1 MQVLALKYRPKHF
14 SELVGQESV
23 AKTLSLALDNQRLAN
38 AYLFSGLRG
47 SGKTSSSR
55 IFARALMCETGPKA
69 VPCDTCIQ
77 CQSALNNHHID
88 IIEMDGASN
97 RGIDD
102 VRNLIEQTRYK
113 PSFGRYKIFI
123 IDEVHM
129 FTTEAFNAL
138 LKTLEEPPSHVKF
151 LLATTD
157 ALKLPATI
165 LSRTQHFRFKKI
177 PENSVISHLK
187 TILEKEQVS
196 YETSALEKLA
206 HSGQGSLRDTIT
218 LLEQAINYC
227 DNAITE
233 SKVAEMLGAIDR
245 SVLEDFFQSLI
256 NQDEARLQERY
267 AILENY
273 ETESVL
279 EEMMLFLKAKLL
291 SPDSYS
297 ILLIERFFKIIMS
310 SLSLLKEGANASF
323 VLLLL
328 KMKFKEALKLKAL
341 DDAILELE
349 QSKESVLK
357 PLNQNANASKQEPKS
372 TEKIEQ
378 AERIEGTEKK
388 EKLETRENTET
399 LQTLMLSAKDRIFH
413 NLFKQVQTLVY
424 ERNYELGE
432 VFEKNIRFIDFDS
445 QTKTLTWESL
455 ATDKDKELLRE
466 RFKIVKSIV
475 DGVFGKG
482 ENIKIALKHHLENKS
497 TLETQ
502 EIKDFKI
509 SSLREKILP
518 KPTIE
523 TTAETKEND
532 TKEAVGKALQ
542 TKENDTKEAVG
553 KALQTKENDTKE
565 AVGKALQTKENDT
578 KEAVGKA
585 LQTKENDTK
594 ETKETQPKQ
603 APTAL
608 QEFMANHSELIEEIK
623 SEFEIKSVEL
633 L

>member
-55 IFARALMCETGPKA
+55 IFARALMCEEGPKA
-69 VPCDTCIQ
+69 VPCDTCTQ

-310 SLSLLKEGANASF
+310 GLSLLKEGANASF

-349 QSKESVLK
+349 QSKESTLK
-357 PLNQNANASKQEPKS
+357 PLNQSANAFKQES
-372 TEKIEQ
+372 AEKIEKP
-378 AERIEGTEKK
+378 EK
-388 EKLETRENTET
+388 RESTET
-399 LQTLMLSAKDRIFH
+399 PQTPMLSAKDRIFH

-424 ERNYELGE
+424 ERNYELGA
-432 VFEKNIRFIDFDS
+432 VFEKNIRFVDFDS

-455 ATDKDKELLRE
+455 ATHKDKELLRE

-482 ENIKIALKHHLENKS
+482 ENIKIALKNHSENKS
-497 TLETQ
+497 ALEVVK
-502 EIKDFKI
+502 EFKFP
-509 SSLREKILP
+509 SSKP
-518 KPTIE
+518 KPTTE
-523 TTAETKEND
+523 TTAEMKEKETKEAIEKETKEND
-532 TKEAVGKALQ
+532 TKEIQ
-542 TKENDTKEAVG
+542 
-553 KALQTKENDTKE
+553 
-565 AVGKALQTKENDT
+565 
-578 KEAVGKA
+578 
-585 LQTKENDTK
+585 
-594 ETKETQPKQ
+594 ETQPKE

-608 QEFMANHSELIEEIK
+608 QEFMANYSDLIEEIK

>member
-55 IFARALMCETGPKA
+55 IFARALMCEEGPKA

-196 YETSALEKLA
+196 YESSALEKLA

-256 NQDEARLQERY
+256 NQDEARLKERY

-349 QSKESVLK
+349 QT
-357 PLNQNANASKQEPKS
+357 PFNQNPSISYNAPKQEPKS
-372 TEKIEQ
+372 AEKIEN
-378 AERIEGTEKK
+378 AETP
-388 EKLETRENTET
+388 
-399 LQTLMLSAKDRIFH
+399 QTPMLSAKDRIFH

-424 ERNYELGE
+424 ERNYELGA

-455 ATDKDKELLRE
+455 AADKDKELLRE
-466 RFKIVKSIV
+466 RFKIVKGIV

-482 ENIKIALKHHLENKS
+482 ENIKIALKNHLENKS
-497 TLETQ
+497 AREETK

-518 KPTIE
+518 KPTTE
-523 TTAETKEND
+523 TTAETKEKE
-532 TKEAVGKALQ
+532 TKEKE
-542 TKENDTKEAVG
+542 TKENEVQENDTKEV
-553 KALQTKENDTKE
+553 Q
-565 AVGKALQTKENDT
+565 
-578 KEAVGKA
+578 
-585 LQTKENDTK
+585 
-594 ETKETQPKQ
+594 ETQPKE

-608 QEFMANHSELIEEIK
+608 QEFMANHSNLIEEIK

>member
-55 IFARALMCETGPKA
+55 IFARALMCEKGPKA
-69 VPCDTCIQ
+69 VPCDTCTQ

-310 SLSLLKEGANASF
+310 GLSLLKEGANASF

-357 PLNQNANASKQEPKS
+357 PLNQNANAFKQESKS
-372 TEKIEQ
+372 ADKIEKP
-378 AERIEGTEKK
+378 EKK
-388 EKLETRENTET
+388 ENTET
-399 LQTLMLSAKDRIFH
+399 PQTPMLSAKDRIFH

-424 ERNYELGE
+424 ERNYELGA

-455 ATDKDKELLRE
+455 ATHKDKELLRE

-482 ENIKIALKHHLENKS
+482 ENIKIALKNHSENKS
-497 TLETQ
+497 ALE
-502 EIKDFKI
+502 EIKEFKFP
-509 SSLREKILP
+509 SLKP
-518 KPTIE
+518 KPTTE
-523 TTAETKEND
+523 TTAEMKEKEIKEKEVQKNETKEI
-532 TKEAVGKALQ
+532 Q
-542 TKENDTKEAVG
+542 
-553 KALQTKENDTKE
+553 
-565 AVGKALQTKENDT
+565 
-578 KEAVGKA
+578 
-585 LQTKENDTK
+585 
-594 ETKETQPKQ
+594 ETQPKET
-603 APTAL
+603 PTAL
-608 QEFMANHSELIEEIK
+608 QEFMANNSNLIEEIK

>member
-14 SELVGQESV
+14 SELIGQESV

-69 VPCDTCIQ
+69 VPCDTCTQ

-196 YETSALEKLA
+196 YESSALEKLA

-256 NQDEARLQERY
+256 NQDEVRLQERY

-349 QSKESVLK
+349 QTKESAFQ
-357 PLNQNANASKQEPKS
+357 PLNQNANAPKQEFKG

-378 AERIEGTEKK
+378 AERIEGTEKI
-388 EKLETRENTET
+388 EKLEKRENAET
-399 LQTLMLSAKDRIFH
+399 PQTPMLSAKDRIFH

-424 ERNYELGE
+424 ERNYELGA

-455 ATDKDKELLRE
+455 ATNKDKELLRE
-466 RFKIVKSIV
+466 RFKIVKGIV
-475 DGVFGKG
+475 DSVFGKG
-482 ENIKIALKHHLENKS
+482 ESIKIALKNQNKS
-497 TLETQ
+497 TLEVVK
-502 EIKDFKI
+502 ELKFPYSK
-509 SSLREKILP
+509 P
-518 KPTIE
+518 KPTTE
-523 TTAETKEND
+523 TTAEMKEKEVQKNEIKEKEIKEND
-532 TKEAVGKALQ
+532 TKEVQ
-542 TKENDTKEAVG
+542 EA
-553 KALQTKENDTKE
+553 
-565 AVGKALQTKENDT
+565 
-578 KEAVGKA
+578 
-585 LQTKENDTK
+585 
-594 ETKETQPKQ
+594 QPKE

-608 QEFMANHSELIEEIK
+608 QEFMVNHSELIEEIK

>member
-55 IFARALMCETGPKA
+55 IFARALMCEEGPKA

-196 YETSALEKLA
+196 YESSALEKLA

-233 SKVAEMLGAIDR
+233 SKVAAMLGAIDR

-291 SPDSYS
+291 SPDTYS

-349 QSKESVLK
+349 QT
-357 PLNQNANASKQEPKS
+357 PFNQNPSISYNDSKQEPKS

-378 AERIEGTEKK
+378 AERIESA
-388 EKLETRENTET
+388 ETP
-399 LQTLMLSAKDRIFH
+399 QTPMLSAKDRIFH

-424 ERNYELGE
+424 ERNYELGA

-497 TLETQ
+497 AREETK

-509 SSLREKILP
+509 SSLREKISP
-518 KPTIE
+518 KPTTE
-523 TTAETKEND
+523 TMAETKEKEVQKNEIKEKEIKEND
-532 TKEAVGKALQ
+532 TKEVQ
-542 TKENDTKEAVG
+542 
-553 KALQTKENDTKE
+553 
-565 AVGKALQTKENDT
+565 
-578 KEAVGKA
+578 
-585 LQTKENDTK
+585 
-594 ETKETQPKQ
+594 ETQPKET
-603 APTAL
+603 PTAL
-608 QEFMANHSELIEEIK
+608 QEFMANHSNLIEEIK

>member
-55 IFARALMCETGPKA
+55 IFARALMCEEGPKA

-196 YETSALEKLA
+196 YESSALEKLA

-273 ETESVL
+273 ETEGVL

-357 PLNQNANASKQEPKS
+357 PLNQNANAPKQEPKS
-372 TEKIEQ
+372 AEKIEKL
-378 AERIEGTEKK
+378 EKK
-388 EKLETRENTET
+388 ENAETP
-399 LQTLMLSAKDRIFH
+399 QTPMLSAKDRIFH

-424 ERNYELGE
+424 ERNYELGA

-455 ATDKDKELLRE
+455 AADKDKELLRE

-475 DGVFGKG
+475 DSVFGKG
-482 ENIKIALKHHLENKS
+482 ENIKIALKNHLENKS
-497 TLETQ
+497 ALEVVK
-502 EIKDFKI
+502 ELKFPY
-509 SSLREKILP
+509 S
-518 KPTIE
+518 KPQPTTE
-523 TTAETKEND
+523 TTAETKENG
-532 TKEAVGKALQ
+532 KEAVGKALQ
-542 TKENDTKEAVG
+542 TKENDTKEV
-553 KALQTKENDTKE
+553 QENE
-565 AVGKALQTKENDT
+565 
-578 KEAVGKA
+578 
-585 LQTKENDTK
+585 TK
-594 ETKETQPKQ
+594 ETKESQPKE

-608 QEFMANHSELIEEIK
+608 QEFMANHSNLIEEIK

>member
-55 IFARALMCETGPKA
+55 IFARALMCEEGPKA

-196 YETSALEKLA
+196 YESSALEKLA

-256 NQDEARLQERY
+256 NQDEARLQECY

-291 SPDSYS
+291 SPDTYS

-349 QSKESVLK
+349 QTKESAFQ
-357 PLNQNANASKQEPKS
+357 PLNQNANAPKQEPKS
-372 TEKIEQ
+372 AEKIEKP
-378 AERIEGTEKK
+378 EK
-388 EKLETRENTET
+388 RENAET
-399 LQTLMLSAKDRIFH
+399 PQTPMLSAKDRIFH

-424 ERNYELGE
+424 ERNYELGA

-455 ATDKDKELLRE
+455 ATNKDKELLRE
-466 RFKIVKSIV
+466 RFKIVKGIV

-497 TLETQ
+497 ALE
-502 EIKDFKI
+502 EVKEFKFPY
-509 SSLREKILP
+509 SKP
-518 KPTIE
+518 KPTTE
-523 TTAETKEND
+523 TTAETKEKE
-532 TKEAVGKALQ
+532 TKEAAEKE
-542 TKENDTKEAVG
+542 TKEKEIQKKEIQENDTKEV
-553 KALQTKENDTKE
+553 Q
-565 AVGKALQTKENDT
+565 
-578 KEAVGKA
+578 
-585 LQTKENDTK
+585 
-594 ETKETQPKQ
+594 ETRPKQ

-608 QEFMANHSELIEEIK
+608 QEFMANHSNLIEEIK

>member
-310 SLSLLKEGANASF
+310 GLSLLKEGANASF

-349 QSKESVLK
+349 QSKESTFQ
-357 PLNQNANASKQEPKS
+357 PLNQNANAPKQEPKIA
-372 TEKIEQ
+372 EKIEKP
-378 AERIEGTEKK
+378 EK
-388 EKLETRENTET
+388 RESVET
-399 LQTLMLSAKDRIFH
+399 LQTPMLSAKDRIFH

-424 ERNYELGE
+424 ERNYELGA

-455 ATDKDKELLRE
+455 ATHKDKELLRE

-482 ENIKIALKHHLENKS
+482 ENIKIALKNHSENKS
-497 TLETQ
+497 ALEVVK
-502 EIKDFKI
+502 EFKFP
-509 SSLREKILP
+509 SLKP

-532 TKEAVGKALQ
+532 TKEAVEKE
-542 TKENDTKEAVG
+542 TKEKEVQKNDTKEV
-553 KALQTKENDTKE
+553 KEI
-565 AVGKALQTKENDT
+565 QP
-578 KEAVGKA
+578 
-585 LQTKENDTK
+585 K
-594 ETKETQPKQ
+594 ET
-603 APTAL
+603 PTAL
-608 QEFMANHSELIEEIK
+608 QEFMANYSDLIEEIK

>member
-55 IFARALMCETGPKA
+55 IFARALMCEEGPKS
-69 VPCDTCIQ
+69 VPCDTCTQ

-102 VRNLIEQTRYK
+102 VRDLIEQTRYK

-310 SLSLLKEGANASF
+310 GLSLLKEGANASF

-349 QSKESVLK
+349 QSKESALK
-357 PLNQNANASKQEPKS
+357 PLNQNANASKQESKS
-372 TEKIEQ
+372 AEKIEKP
-378 AERIEGTEKK
+378 EK
-388 EKLETRENTET
+388 RENAET
-399 LQTLMLSAKDRIFH
+399 PQTPMLSAKDRIFY

-424 ERNYELGE
+424 ERNYELGA

-455 ATDKDKELLRE
+455 ATHKDKELLRE

-482 ENIKIALKHHLENKS
+482 ENIKIALKNHSENKS
-497 TLETQ
+497 ALE
-502 EIKDFKI
+502 EIKEFKFP
-509 SSLREKILP
+509 SLKP
-518 KPTIE
+518 KPATE
-523 TTAETKEND
+523 TTAEMKEKEIKEKEVQKNETKEI
-532 TKEAVGKALQ
+532 Q
-542 TKENDTKEAVG
+542 
-553 KALQTKENDTKE
+553 
-565 AVGKALQTKENDT
+565 
-578 KEAVGKA
+578 
-585 LQTKENDTK
+585 
-594 ETKETQPKQ
+594 ETQPKET
-603 APTAL
+603 PTAL
-608 QEFMANHSELIEEIK
+608 QEFMANNSNLIEEIK

>member
-55 IFARALMCETGPKA
+55 IFARALMCEEGPKA

-196 YETSALEKLA
+196 YESSALEKLA

-256 NQDEARLQERY
+256 NQDEARLKERY

-357 PLNQNANASKQEPKS
+357 PINQNANAPKQEFKG

-378 AERIEGTEKK
+378 AERIERTEKR

-399 LQTLMLSAKDRIFH
+399 PQTPMLSAKDRIFH

-424 ERNYELGE
+424 ERNYELGA

-466 RFKIVKSIV
+466 RFKIVKGIV

-482 ENIKIALKHHLENKS
+482 ENIKIALKNHSENKS
-497 TLETQ
+497 APEETK
-502 EIKDFKI
+502 EVKI
-509 SSLREKILP
+509 SSLREKISP
-518 KPTIE
+518 KPTTE
-523 TTAETKEND
+523 TTAEMQEKETKEKETKEKETKEKETKEKETKEKEIKEND
-532 TKEAVGKALQ
+532 TKEIQ
-542 TKENDTKEAVG
+542 EA
-553 KALQTKENDTKE
+553 QP
-565 AVGKALQTKENDT
+565 
-578 KEAVGKA
+578 
-585 LQTKENDTK
+585 K
-594 ETKETQPKQ
+594 ET
-603 APTAL
+603 PTAL
-608 QEFMANHSELIEEIK
+608 QEFMANHSNLIEEIK

>member
-55 IFARALMCETGPKA
+55 IFARALMCEEGPKA
-69 VPCDTCIQ
+69 VPCDTCAQ

-256 NQDEARLQERY
+256 NQDEARLKERY
-267 AILENY
+267 TILENY

-291 SPDSYS
+291 SPDTYS

-310 SLSLLKEGANASF
+310 GLSLLKEGANASF

-349 QSKESVLK
+349 QSKESALK
-357 PLNQNANASKQEPKS
+357 PLSQNANAFKQESKS
-372 TEKIEQ
+372 ADKIEKP
-378 AERIEGTEKK
+378 EKK
-388 EKLETRENTET
+388 ENTET
-399 LQTLMLSAKDRIFH
+399 PQTPMLSAKDRIFH

-424 ERNYELGE
+424 ERNYELGA

-445 QTKTLTWESL
+445 QTRTLTWESL
-455 ATDKDKELLRE
+455 ATHKDKELLRE

-482 ENIKIALKHHLENKS
+482 ENIKIALKNHSENKS
-497 TLETQ
+497 ALEVVK
-502 EIKDFKI
+502 EFKFPP
-509 SSLREKILP
+509 L
-518 KPTIE
+518 KPQPTTE
-523 TTAETKEND
+523 TTAEIKEKEIKEAVEKEIKEKDTKEND
-532 TKEAVGKALQ
+532 TKEVQ
-542 TKENDTKEAVG
+542 
-553 KALQTKENDTKE
+553 
-565 AVGKALQTKENDT
+565 
-578 KEAVGKA
+578 
-585 LQTKENDTK
+585 
-594 ETKETQPKQ
+594 ETQPKE

-608 QEFMANHSELIEEIK
+608 QEFMANHSNLIEEIK

>member
-55 IFARALMCETGPKA
+55 IFARALMCEEGPKA
-69 VPCDTCIQ
+69 VPCDTCPQ

-256 NQDEARLQERY
+256 NQDEVRLQERY

-291 SPDSYS
+291 SPDAYS

-310 SLSLLKEGANASF
+310 GLSLLKEGANASF

-349 QSKESVLK
+349 QSKESTLK
-357 PLNQNANASKQEPKS
+357 PLNQNANAFKQES
-372 TEKIEQ
+372 AEKIEKPEKRES
-378 AERIEGTEKK
+378 AETP
-388 EKLETRENTET
+388 
-399 LQTLMLSAKDRIFH
+399 QTPMLSAKDRIFH

-424 ERNYELGE
+424 ERNYELGA

-455 ATDKDKELLRE
+455 ATHKDKELLRE

-482 ENIKIALKHHLENKS
+482 ENIKIALKNHSENKS
-497 TLETQ
+497 ALEVVK
-502 EIKDFKI
+502 EFKFP
-509 SSLREKILP
+509 SLKP
-518 KPTIE
+518 KPTTE
-523 TTAETKEND
+523 TTAETKEKE
-532 TKEAVGKALQ
+532 TKEAV
-542 TKENDTKEAVG
+542 ENDTKE
-553 KALQTKENDTKE
+553 KEVQKNDAKE
-565 AVGKALQTKENDT
+565 VQ
-578 KEAVGKA
+578 
-585 LQTKENDTK
+585 
-594 ETKETQPKQ
+594 ETQSKE

-608 QEFMANHSELIEEIK
+608 QEFIANYSDLIEEIK

>member
-55 IFARALMCETGPKA
+55 IFARALMCEEGPKA

-196 YETSALEKLA
+196 YESSALEKLA

-273 ETESVL
+273 ETEGVL

-341 DDAILELE
+341 DDAIVELE
-349 QSKESVLK
+349 QT
-357 PLNQNANASKQEPKS
+357 PFNQSPSISYNAPKQESKN
-372 TEKIEQ
+372 IEQ
-378 AERIEGTEKK
+378 REQREQIESIEK
-388 EKLETRENTET
+388 RENAET
-399 LQTLMLSAKDRIFH
+399 PQTPMLSAKDRIFH

-424 ERNYELGE
+424 ERNYELGA

-455 ATDKDKELLRE
+455 AADKDKELLRE

-482 ENIKIALKHHLENKS
+482 ENIKIALKNHLENKS
-497 TLETQ
+497 APEETK
-502 EIKDFKI
+502 EVKDFKFPF
-509 SSLREKILP
+509 L
-518 KPTIE
+518 KPQPTTE
-523 TTAETKEND
+523 TTAEMQEKE

-542 TKENDTKEAVG
+542 TKENDTKEIQ
-553 KALQTKENDTKE
+553 KKEVQKKE
-565 AVGKALQTKENDT
+565 VQ
-578 KEAVGKA
+578 
-585 LQTKENDTK
+585 
-594 ETKETQPKQ
+594 ETQPKE

>member
-55 IFARALMCETGPKA
+55 IFARALMCEEGPKA
-69 VPCDTCIQ
+69 VPCDTCTQ

-310 SLSLLKEGANASF
+310 GLSLLKEGANASF

-349 QSKESVLK
+349 QSKESALK
-357 PLNQNANASKQEPKS
+357 PLNQNANAFKQEPKIA
-372 TEKIEQ
+372 EKIEKP
-378 AERIEGTEKK
+378 EK
-388 EKLETRENTET
+388 RESTET
-399 LQTLMLSAKDRIFH
+399 PQTPMLSAKDRIFH

-424 ERNYELGE
+424 ERNYELGA
-432 VFEKNIRFIDFDS
+432 VFEKNIRFVDFDS

-455 ATDKDKELLRE
+455 ATHKDKELLRE

-482 ENIKIALKHHLENKS
+482 ENIKIALKNHSENKS
-497 TLETQ
+497 AKEVVK
-502 EIKDFKI
+502 EFKFPF
-509 SSLREKILP
+509 SKP
-518 KPTIE
+518 KPTTE
-523 TTAETKEND
+523 TTAETKEEETKEAVENETKEND
-532 TKEAVGKALQ
+532 TKEIQETQL
-542 TKENDTKEAVG
+542 
-553 KALQTKENDTKE
+553 
-565 AVGKALQTKENDT
+565 
-578 KEAVGKA
+578 
-585 LQTKENDTK
+585 K
-594 ETKETQPKQ
+594 ET
-603 APTAL
+603 PTAL
-608 QEFMANHSELIEEIK
+608 QEFMTNHSDLIEEIK

>member
-55 IFARALMCETGPKA
+55 IFARALMCEEGPKA

-196 YETSALEKLA
+196 YESSALEKLA

-256 NQDEARLQERY
+256 NQDEAQLQERY

-273 ETESVL
+273 ETEGVL

-349 QSKESVLK
+349 QA
-357 PLNQNANASKQEPKS
+357 PFNQNPSISYNAPKQEPKS
-372 TEKIEQ
+372 AEKIER
-378 AERIEGTEKK
+378 AERIEGTEK
-388 EKLETRENTET
+388 RESAEAP
-399 LQTLMLSAKDRIFH
+399 QTPMLSAKDRIFH

-424 ERNYELGE
+424 ERNYELGA

-455 ATDKDKELLRE
+455 AADKDKELLRE
-466 RFKIVKSIV
+466 RFKIVKGIV

-497 TLETQ
+497 AREETK
-502 EIKDFKI
+502 EVKDFKI

-518 KPTIE
+518 KPTTE
-523 TTAETKEND
+523 TTAEMKEKEVQKNEIKEKEIKEND
-532 TKEAVGKALQ
+532 TKEVQ
-542 TKENDTKEAVG
+542 EKEV
-553 KALQTKENDTKE
+553 Q
-565 AVGKALQTKENDT
+565 
-578 KEAVGKA
+578 
-585 LQTKENDTK
+585 
-594 ETKETQPKQ
+594 ETQPKE

-608 QEFMANHSELIEEIK
+608 QEFMTNHSELIEEIK
-623 SEFEIKSVEL
+623 SEFKIKSVEL

>member
-77 CQSALNNHHID
+77 CHSALNNHHID

-196 YETSALEKLA
+196 YESSALEKLA

-233 SKVAEMLGAIDR
+233 SKVAAMLGAIDR

-349 QSKESVLK
+349 QT
-357 PLNQNANASKQEPKS
+357 PFNQSPSISYNAPKQEPKS
-372 TEKIEQ
+372 
-378 AERIEGTEKK
+378 AERIEGTEKR
-388 EKLETRENTET
+388 EKLEKRENAEAP
-399 LQTLMLSAKDRIFH
+399 QTPMLSAKDRIFH

-424 ERNYELGE
+424 ERNYELGA

-475 DGVFGKG
+475 DSVFGKG
-482 ENIKIALKHHLENKS
+482 ENTKIALKNHLENKGAPE
-497 TLETQ
+497 ETK
-502 EIKDFKI
+502 EVKDFKI

-518 KPTIE
+518 QPTTE
-523 TTAETKEND
+523 TTAETKETKEAVKKEIKEKEIQKNEIKEKETKEND
-532 TKEAVGKALQ
+532 TKEV
-542 TKENDTKEAVG
+542 KEKEV
-553 KALQTKENDTKE
+553 KEI
-565 AVGKALQTKENDT
+565 
-578 KEAVGKA
+578 
-585 LQTKENDTK
+585 
-594 ETKETQPKQ
+594 QPKE

-608 QEFMANHSELIEEIK
+608 QEFMANHSNLIEEIK

>member
-23 AKTLSLALDNQRLAN
+23 AKTLSLALNNQRLAN

-55 IFARALMCETGPKA
+55 IFARALMCEEGPKA

-267 AILENY
+267 AVLENY

-291 SPDSYS
+291 SPDFYS

-310 SLSLLKEGANASF
+310 GLSLLKEGANASF

-328 KMKFKEALKLKAL
+328 KMKFKEALKLKVL

-349 QSKESVLK
+349 QSKESALK
-357 PLNQNANASKQEPKS
+357 PLNQNANAPKQEFKS
-372 TEKIEQ
+372 AEK
-378 AERIEGTEKK
+378 REKP
-388 EKLETRENTET
+388 EKRENAET
-399 LQTLMLSAKDRIFH
+399 SQTPMLSAKDRIFH

-424 ERNYELGE
+424 ERNYELGA
-432 VFEKNIRFIDFDS
+432 VFEKNIRFVDFDS

-482 ENIKIALKHHLENKS
+482 ENIKIALKNHSENKS
-497 TLETQ
+497 ALEVVK
-502 EIKDFKI
+502 EFKFP
-509 SSLREKILP
+509 SSKP
-518 KPTIE
+518 KPTTE
-523 TTAETKEND
+523 TTAEMKEKE
-532 TKEAVGKALQ
+532 TKEAA
-542 TKENDTKEAVG
+542 E
-553 KALQTKENDTKE
+553 
-565 AVGKALQTKENDT
+565 
-578 KEAVGKA
+578 
-585 LQTKENDTK
+585 K
-594 ETKETQPKQ
+594 ETKEKEIQKNEIKEKEVQETQPKQ

-608 QEFMANHSELIEEIK
+608 QEFMANHSNLIEEIK

>member
-55 IFARALMCETGPKA
+55 IFARALMCEEGPKA

-256 NQDEARLQERY
+256 NQDEAQLQERY

-349 QSKESVLK
+349 QA
-357 PLNQNANASKQEPKS
+357 PFNQSPSISYNAPKQEPKS
-372 TEKIEQ
+372 IEKIENP
-378 AERIEGTEKK
+378 EKK
-388 EKLETRENTET
+388 ENTEAP
-399 LQTLMLSAKDRIFH
+399 QTPMLSAKDRIFH

-424 ERNYELGE
+424 ERNYELGA

-455 ATDKDKELLRE
+455 ATNKDKELLRE

-482 ENIKIALKHHLENKS
+482 ESIKIALNNHLENKS
-497 TLETQ
+497 ALEVVK
-502 EIKDFKI
+502 ELKFPYSK
-509 SSLREKILP
+509 P
-518 KPTIE
+518 KPPTE
-523 TTAETKEND
+523 TTAETKEKE
-532 TKEAVGKALQ
+532 TKEKETKEKEVQKKEI
-542 TKENDTKEAVG
+542 KENDTKEI
-553 KALQTKENDTKE
+553 QEI
-565 AVGKALQTKENDT
+565 
-578 KEAVGKA
+578 
-585 LQTKENDTK
+585 
-594 ETKETQPKQ
+594 QPKQ

-608 QEFMANHSELIEEIK
+608 QEFMANHSNLIEEIK

>member
-55 IFARALMCETGPKA
+55 IFARALMCEEGPKA

-196 YETSALEKLA
+196 YESSALEKLA

-256 NQDEARLQERY
+256 NQDEAQLQERY

-297 ILLIERFFKIIMS
+297 ILLIERFFKIIMI

-349 QSKESVLK
+349 QT
-357 PLNQNANASKQEPKS
+357 PFNQNPSISYNAPKQEPKS
-372 TEKIEQ
+372 TEKIEKP
-378 AERIEGTEKK
+378 EK
-388 EKLETRENTET
+388 RENTEKIASAET
-399 LQTLMLSAKDRIFH
+399 PQTPMLSAKDRIFH

-424 ERNYELGE
+424 ERNYELGA

-455 ATDKDKELLRE
+455 ATNKDKELLRE
-466 RFKIVKSIV
+466 RFKIVKGIV
-475 DGVFGKG
+475 DGIFGKG
-482 ENIKIALKHHLENKS
+482 ENIKIALKNHLENKS
-497 TLETQ
+497 AREETK

-518 KPTIE
+518 KPTTE
-523 TTAETKEND
+523 TTAEMQEKETKEAVKKEIKEKEIKEKEIKEKEIKEKETKEND
-532 TKEAVGKALQ
+532 TKEVQ
-542 TKENDTKEAVG
+542 EI
-553 KALQTKENDTKE
+553 
-565 AVGKALQTKENDT
+565 
-578 KEAVGKA
+578 
-585 LQTKENDTK
+585 
-594 ETKETQPKQ
+594 QPKE

-608 QEFMANHSELIEEIK
+608 QEFMANHSNLIEEIK

>member
-55 IFARALMCETGPKA
+55 IFARALMCEEGPKA
-69 VPCDTCIQ
+69 VPCDTCTQ

-138 LKTLEEPPSHVKF
+138 LKTLEEPPSYVKF

-187 TILEKEQVS
+187 TILEKERVS

-310 SLSLLKEGANASF
+310 GLSLLKEGANASF

-349 QSKESVLK
+349 QSKESTFQ
-357 PLNQNANASKQEPKS
+357 PLNQNANAPKQEPKIA
-372 TEKIEQ
+372 EKIEKP
-378 AERIEGTEKK
+378 EK
-388 EKLETRENTET
+388 RESVET
-399 LQTLMLSAKDRIFH
+399 LQTPMLSAKDRIFH

-424 ERNYELGE
+424 ERNYELGA

-466 RFKIVKSIV
+466 CFKIVKSIV

-482 ENIKIALKHHLENKS
+482 ENIKIALKNHSENKS
-497 TLETQ
+497 TLEVVK
-502 EIKDFKI
+502 EFKFP
-509 SSLREKILP
+509 SSKP
-518 KPTIE
+518 KPTTE
-523 TTAETKEND
+523 TTAEMKEGE
-532 TKEAVGKALQ
+532 TKEAV
-542 TKENDTKEAVG
+542 E
-553 KALQTKENDTKE
+553 
-565 AVGKALQTKENDT
+565 
-578 KEAVGKA
+578 
-585 LQTKENDTK
+585 K
-594 ETKETQPKQ
+594 ETKEKEVQETQPKE

-608 QEFMANHSELIEEIK
+608 QEFMANYSDLIEEIK

>member
-55 IFARALMCETGPKA
+55 IFARALMCEEGPKA
-69 VPCDTCIQ
+69 VPCDTCTQ
-77 CQSALNNHHID
+77 CKSALNNHHID

-102 VRNLIEQTRYK
+102 VRNLIEQTHYK

-196 YETSALEKLA
+196 YENSALEKLA

-349 QSKESVLK
+349 QTKESVLK
-357 PLNQNANASKQEPKS
+357 PLNQNANAPKQEPKN
-372 TEKIEQ
+372 
-378 AERIEGTEKK
+378 AEKK
-388 EKLETRENTET
+388 ENTET
-399 LQTLMLSAKDRIFH
+399 LQTPMLSAKDRIFH
-413 NLFKQVQTLVY
+413 NLFKQVQTQVSD
-424 ERNYELGE
+424 RNYELGA

-455 ATDKDKELLRE
+455 ATNKDKELLRE

-475 DGVFGKG
+475 DEVFGKG
-482 ENIKIALKHHLENKS
+482 ENIKIALKNHSENNS
-497 TLETQ
+497 APEET
-502 EIKDFKI
+502 KDKFL
-509 SSLREKILP
+509 SLKP

-523 TTAETKEND
+523 TTAEMKESETKEKEVQEKE
-532 TKEAVGKALQ
+532 TKEV
-542 TKENDTKEAVG
+542 
-553 KALQTKENDTKE
+553 
-565 AVGKALQTKENDT
+565 
-578 KEAVGKA
+578 
-585 LQTKENDTK
+585 
-594 ETKETQPKQ
+594 KETQPKET
-603 APTAL
+603 PTAL
-608 QEFMANHSELIEEIK
+608 QEFMANNSNLIEEIK

>member
-55 IFARALMCETGPKA
+55 IFARALMCEEGPKA
-69 VPCDTCIQ
+69 VPCDTCTQ

-267 AILENY
+267 TILENY

-291 SPDSYS
+291 SPDTYS

-310 SLSLLKEGANASF
+310 GLSLLKEGANASF

-357 PLNQNANASKQEPKS
+357 PLNQNANAPKQEPKS
-372 TEKIEQ
+372 TEKIEKP
-378 AERIEGTEKK
+378 EKK
-388 EKLETRENTET
+388 ENTET
-399 LQTLMLSAKDRIFH
+399 PQTPMLSAKDRIFH

-424 ERNYELGE
+424 ERNYELGA

-445 QTKTLTWESL
+445 QTKILTWESL
-455 ATDKDKELLRE
+455 ATHKDKELLRE

-482 ENIKIALKHHLENKS
+482 ENIKIALKNHSENKS
-497 TLETQ
+497 ALEVVK
-502 EIKDFKI
+502 EFKFP
-509 SSLREKILP
+509 SLKP
-518 KPTIE
+518 KPTTE
-523 TTAETKEND
+523 TTAEMKE
-532 TKEAVGKALQ
+532 
-542 TKENDTKEAVG
+542 
-553 KALQTKENDTKE
+553 
-565 AVGKALQTKENDT
+565 
-578 KEAVGKA
+578 
-585 LQTKENDTK
+585 K
-594 ETKETQPKQ
+594 ETKEIQEIQPKE

-608 QEFMANHSELIEEIK
+608 QEFMANNSNLIEEIK

>member
-55 IFARALMCETGPKA
+55 IFARALMCEEGPKA
-69 VPCDTCIQ
+69 VPCDTCTQ

-187 TILEKEQVS
+187 TILEKERVS

-291 SPDSYS
+291 SPDAYS

-310 SLSLLKEGANASF
+310 GLSLLKEGANASF

-349 QSKESVLK
+349 QSKESTLK
-357 PLNQNANASKQEPKS
+357 PLNQNANAFKQESKS
-372 TEKIEQ
+372 ADKIEKPEKRES
-378 AERIEGTEKK
+378 AETP
-388 EKLETRENTET
+388 
-399 LQTLMLSAKDRIFH
+399 QTPMLSAKDRIFH

-424 ERNYELGE
+424 ERNYELGA

-455 ATDKDKELLRE
+455 ATHKDKELLRE

-482 ENIKIALKHHLENKS
+482 ENIKIALKNHSENKS
-497 TLETQ
+497 ALE
-502 EIKDFKI
+502 EIKEFKFPF
-509 SSLREKILP
+509 SKP
-518 KPTIE
+518 KPTTE

-532 TKEAVGKALQ
+532 TKEVV
-542 TKENDTKEAVG
+542 ENDTKEI
-553 KALQTKENDTKE
+553 Q
-565 AVGKALQTKENDT
+565 
-578 KEAVGKA
+578 
-585 LQTKENDTK
+585 
-594 ETKETQPKQ
+594 ETQPKET
-603 APTAL
+603 PTAL
-608 QEFMANHSELIEEIK
+608 QEFMANYSDLIEEIK

>member
-196 YETSALEKLA
+196 YESSALEKLA

-233 SKVAEMLGAIDR
+233 SKVAAMLGAIDR

-273 ETESVL
+273 ETEGVL

-291 SPDSYS
+291 SPDTYS

-349 QSKESVLK
+349 QSKENAFQ
-357 PLNQNANASKQEPKS
+357 PLNQNANAPKQEFKS

-378 AERIEGTEKK
+378 AERIEGTEKR
-388 EKLETRENTET
+388 EKLEKRENAET
-399 LQTLMLSAKDRIFH
+399 PQIPMLSAKDRIFH

-424 ERNYELGE
+424 ERNYELGA

-466 RFKIVKSIV
+466 RVKIVKSIV

-482 ENIKIALKHHLENKS
+482 ENIKIALKNHLENKS
-497 TLETQ
+497 AREETK
-502 EIKDFKI
+502 EVKDFKI

-518 KPTIE
+518 KPTTE
-523 TTAETKEND
+523 TTAEMKEKEVQKNEIKEKEIKEKEIKEND
-532 TKEAVGKALQ
+532 TKEVQ
-542 TKENDTKEAVG
+542 EI
-553 KALQTKENDTKE
+553 
-565 AVGKALQTKENDT
+565 
-578 KEAVGKA
+578 
-585 LQTKENDTK
+585 
-594 ETKETQPKQ
+594 QPKE

-608 QEFMANHSELIEEIK
+608 QEFMANHSNLIEEIK

>member
-23 AKTLSLALDNQRLAN
+23 AKTLSLALNNRRLAN

-55 IFARALMCETGPKA
+55 IFARALMCEEGPKA
-69 VPCDTCIQ
+69 VPCDTCTQ

-196 YETSALEKLA
+196 YESSALEKLA

-349 QSKESVLK
+349 QT
-357 PLNQNANASKQEPKS
+357 PFNQSPSISYNAPKQEPKS
-372 TEKIEQ
+372 AEKIEKP
-378 AERIEGTEKK
+378 EKRENTEKK
-388 EKLETRENTET
+388 ENAETQ
-399 LQTLMLSAKDRIFH
+399 QTPMLSVKDRIFH

-424 ERNYELGE
+424 ERNYELGA

-455 ATDKDKELLRE
+455 ATNKDKELLRE

-482 ENIKIALKHHLENKS
+482 ENIKIALKNHLENKS
-497 TLETQ
+497 AREETK
-502 EIKDFKI
+502 EVKDFKI

-518 KPTIE
+518 KPTTE
-523 TTAETKEND
+523 TTAEMKEKEVQKNEIKEKEVQEND
-532 TKEAVGKALQ
+532 TKEIQ
-542 TKENDTKEAVG
+542 
-553 KALQTKENDTKE
+553 
-565 AVGKALQTKENDT
+565 
-578 KEAVGKA
+578 
-585 LQTKENDTK
+585 
-594 ETKETQPKQ
+594 ETQPKE

-608 QEFMANHSELIEEIK
+608 QEFMANHSDLIEEIK

>member
-196 YETSALEKLA
+196 YESSALEKLA

-233 SKVAEMLGAIDR
+233 SKVATMLGAIDR

-341 DDAILELE
+341 DDAIVELE

-357 PLNQNANASKQEPKS
+357 PLNQNANAPKQEPKS
-372 TEKIEQ
+372 
-378 AERIEGTEKK
+378 AERIEGTEKR
-388 EKLETRENTET
+388 EKLEKRENTET
-399 LQTLMLSAKDRIFH
+399 PQTPMLSAKDRIFH
-413 NLFKQVQTLVY
+413 NLFKRVQTLVY
-424 ERNYELGE
+424 ERNYELGA

-445 QTKTLTWESL
+445 QIKTLTWESL

-497 TLETQ
+497 APEETK
-502 EIKDFKI
+502 EVKDFKI

-518 KPTIE
+518 KPTTE
-523 TTAETKEND
+523 TTAEMQENE
-532 TKEAVGKALQ
+532 KEAVGKALQ
-542 TKENDTKEAVG
+542 TKENDTKEV
-553 KALQTKENDTKE
+553 QENE
-565 AVGKALQTKENDT
+565 
-578 KEAVGKA
+578 
-585 LQTKENDTK
+585 TK
-594 ETKETQPKQ
+594 ETKEAQPKE

-608 QEFMANHSELIEEIK
+608 QEFMTNHSELIEEIK

>member
-55 IFARALMCETGPKA
+55 IFARALMCEEGPKA
-69 VPCDTCIQ
+69 VPCDTCTQ

-291 SPDSYS
+291 SPDAYS

-310 SLSLLKEGANASF
+310 GLSLLKEGANASF

-349 QSKESVLK
+349 QSKESALK
-357 PLNQNANASKQEPKS
+357 PLNQNANAFKQES
-372 TEKIEQ
+372 AEKIEKPEKRES
-378 AERIEGTEKK
+378 AETP
-388 EKLETRENTET
+388 
-399 LQTLMLSAKDRIFH
+399 QTPMLSAKDRIFH

-424 ERNYELGE
+424 ERNYELGA

-475 DGVFGKG
+475 NGVFGKG
-482 ENIKIALKHHLENKS
+482 ENIKIALKNHSENKS
-497 TLETQ
+497 ALEVVK
-502 EIKDFKI
+502 EFKFPP
-509 SSLREKILP
+509 LKP
-518 KPTIE
+518 KPTTE

-532 TKEAVGKALQ
+532 TKEVQ
-542 TKENDTKEAVG
+542 EI
-553 KALQTKENDTKE
+553 QP
-565 AVGKALQTKENDT
+565 
-578 KEAVGKA
+578 
-585 LQTKENDTK
+585 K
-594 ETKETQPKQ
+594 ET
-603 APTAL
+603 PTAL
-608 QEFMANHSELIEEIK
+608 QEFMANYSDLIEEIK

>member
-55 IFARALMCETGPKA
+55 IFARALMCEEGPKA
-69 VPCDTCIQ
+69 VPCDTCTQ

-291 SPDSYS
+291 SPDTYS

-310 SLSLLKEGANASF
+310 GLSLLKEGANASF

-357 PLNQNANASKQEPKS
+357 PLNQNANAFKQES
-372 TEKIEQ
+372 AEKIEKPEKRES
-378 AERIEGTEKK
+378 AETP
-388 EKLETRENTET
+388 
-399 LQTLMLSAKDRIFH
+399 QTPMLSAKDRIFH

-424 ERNYELGE
+424 ERNYELGA

-455 ATDKDKELLRE
+455 ATHKDKELLRE

-482 ENIKIALKHHLENKS
+482 ENIKIALKNHSENKS
-497 TLETQ
+497 TLEVVK
-502 EIKDFKI
+502 EFKFP
-509 SSLREKILP
+509 SLKP
-518 KPTIE
+518 KPTTE
-523 TTAETKEND
+523 TTAETKE
-532 TKEAVGKALQ
+532 
-542 TKENDTKEAVG
+542 
-553 KALQTKENDTKE
+553 
-565 AVGKALQTKENDT
+565 
-578 KEAVGKA
+578 
-585 LQTKENDTK
+585 K
-594 ETKETQPKQ
+594 ETKEKETKEVQETQPKE

-608 QEFMANHSELIEEIK
+608 QEFMANHSNLIEEIK

>member
-55 IFARALMCETGPKA
+55 IFARALMCEKGPKA
-69 VPCDTCIQ
+69 VPCDTCTQ

-291 SPDSYS
+291 SPDAYS

-310 SLSLLKEGANASF
+310 GLSLLKEGANASF

-357 PLNQNANASKQEPKS
+357 PLNQNANAFKQEPKS
-372 TEKIEQ
+372 AEKIEKP
-378 AERIEGTEKK
+378 EKKEGTEK
-388 EKLETRENTET
+388 RENTEIP
-399 LQTLMLSAKDRIFH
+399 QTPMLSAKDRIFH

-424 ERNYELGE
+424 ERNYELGA

-482 ENIKIALKHHLENKS
+482 ENIKIALKNHSENKS
-497 TLETQ
+497 TLEVVK
-502 EIKDFKI
+502 EFKFPY
-509 SSLREKILP
+509 SKP
-518 KPTIE
+518 KPTTE
-523 TTAETKEND
+523 TTAEMKENDTKEAVEKETKEND
-532 TKEAVGKALQ
+532 TKEVQ
-542 TKENDTKEAVG
+542 
-553 KALQTKENDTKE
+553 
-565 AVGKALQTKENDT
+565 
-578 KEAVGKA
+578 
-585 LQTKENDTK
+585 
-594 ETKETQPKQ
+594 ETQPKET
-603 APTAL
+603 PTAL
-608 QEFMANHSELIEEIK
+608 QEFMANHSDLIEEIR

>member
-55 IFARALMCETGPKA
+55 IFARALMCEEGPKA

-196 YETSALEKLA
+196 YESSALEKLA

-233 SKVAEMLGAIDR
+233 SKVAAMLGAIDR

-349 QSKESVLK
+349 QT
-357 PLNQNANASKQEPKS
+357 PFNQNPSISYNAPKQEFKG

-378 AERIEGTEKK
+378 AERIEGTEK
-388 EKLETRENTET
+388 RENAET
-399 LQTLMLSAKDRIFH
+399 PQTPMLSAKDRIFH

-424 ERNYELGE
+424 ERNYELGA

-455 ATDKDKELLRE
+455 ATNKDKELLRE
-466 RFKIVKSIV
+466 RFKIVKGIV

-482 ENIKIALKHHLENKS
+482 ENIKIALKNHSENKS
-497 TLETQ
+497 AREETK
-502 EIKDFKI
+502 EVKI
-509 SSLREKILP
+509 SSLREKISP
-518 KPTIE
+518 KPTTE
-523 TTAETKEND
+523 TTAEMKEKETKEKEVKEND
-532 TKEAVGKALQ
+532 TKEI
-542 TKENDTKEAVG
+542 KEA
-553 KALQTKENDTKE
+553 
-565 AVGKALQTKENDT
+565 
-578 KEAVGKA
+578 
-585 LQTKENDTK
+585 
-594 ETKETQPKQ
+594 QPKE

-608 QEFMANHSELIEEIK
+608 QEFMANHSNLIEEIK

>member
-55 IFARALMCETGPKA
+55 IFARALMCEEGPKA
-69 VPCDTCIQ
+69 VPCDTCPQ

-291 SPDSYS
+291 NPDTYS

-310 SLSLLKEGANASF
+310 GLSLLKEGANASF

-349 QSKESVLK
+349 QSKESALK
-357 PLNQNANASKQEPKS
+357 PLNQNANAFKQES
-372 TEKIEQ
+372 AEKIEKPEKRES
-378 AERIEGTEKK
+378 AETP
-388 EKLETRENTET
+388 
-399 LQTLMLSAKDRIFH
+399 QTPMLSAKDRIFH

-424 ERNYELGE
+424 ERNYELGA

-445 QTKTLTWESL
+445 QTKILTWESL
-455 ATDKDKELLRE
+455 ATHKDKELLRG

-482 ENIKIALKHHLENKS
+482 ENIKIALKNHSENKS
-497 TLETQ
+497 ALEVVK
-502 EIKDFKI
+502 EFKFP
-509 SSLREKILP
+509 SLKP
-518 KPTIE
+518 KPTTE
-523 TTAETKEND
+523 TMAETKEKEIKEND
-532 TKEAVGKALQ
+532 TKEIQ
-542 TKENDTKEAVG
+542 
-553 KALQTKENDTKE
+553 
-565 AVGKALQTKENDT
+565 
-578 KEAVGKA
+578 
-585 LQTKENDTK
+585 
-594 ETKETQPKQ
+594 ETQPKET
-603 APTAL
+603 PTAL
-608 QEFMANHSELIEEIK
+608 QEFMANHSDLIEEIK

>member
-14 SELVGQESV
+14 SELIGQESV

-55 IFARALMCETGPKA
+55 IFARALMCEEGPKA

-196 YETSALEKLA
+196 YESSALEKLA

-256 NQDEARLQERY
+256 NQDEVRLQERY

-349 QSKESVLK
+349 QA
-357 PLNQNANASKQEPKS
+357 PFNQSPSISYNAPKQEFKG

-378 AERIEGTEKK
+378 AERIEGTEKR
-388 EKLETRENTET
+388 EKLEKRENAET
-399 LQTLMLSAKDRIFH
+399 PQTPMLSAKDRIFH

-424 ERNYELGE
+424 ERNYELGA

-482 ENIKIALKHHLENKS
+482 ENIKIALKNQNKS
-497 TLETQ
+497 TLEVVK
-502 EIKDFKI
+502 ELKFPYSK
-509 SSLREKILP
+509 P
-518 KPTIE
+518 KPTTE
-523 TTAETKEND
+523 TTAETKENE
-532 TKEAVGKALQ
+532 TKEAIRKALQ
-542 TKENDTKEAVG
+542 TKENDTKEVQ
-553 KALQTKENDTKE
+553 KKEIKENDTKE
-565 AVGKALQTKENDT
+565 IQ
-578 KEAVGKA
+578 
-585 LQTKENDTK
+585 
-594 ETKETQPKQ
+594 ETQLKEV
-603 APTAL
+603 PTAL
-608 QEFMANHSELIEEIK
+608 QEFLANHSDLIEEIK

>member
-196 YETSALEKLA
+196 YESSALEKLA

-273 ETESVL
+273 ETEGVL

-291 SPDSYS
+291 SPDTYS

-341 DDAILELE
+341 DDAIVELE
-349 QSKESVLK
+349 QT
-357 PLNQNANASKQEPKS
+357 PFNQSPSISYNAPKQEPKS
-372 TEKIEQ
+372 TE
-378 AERIEGTEKK
+378 RIEGTEK
-388 EKLETRENTET
+388 RENAET
-399 LQTLMLSAKDRIFH
+399 PQTPMLSAKDRIFH

-424 ERNYELGE
+424 ERNYELGA

-475 DGVFGKG
+475 DSVFGKG
-482 ENIKIALKHHLENKS
+482 ENIKIALKNHLENKS
-497 TLETQ
+497 AREETK
-502 EIKDFKI
+502 EVKDFKI

-518 KPTIE
+518 QPTTE
-523 TTAETKEND
+523 TTAEMKENG
-532 TKEAVGKALQ
+532 KEAVGKALQ
-542 TKENDTKEAVG
+542 TKENDTKEVQE
-553 KALQTKENDTKE
+553 KEIKENE
-565 AVGKALQTKENDT
+565 
-578 KEAVGKA
+578 
-585 LQTKENDTK
+585 TK
-594 ETKETQPKQ
+594 ETKEAQPKEV
-603 APTAL
+603 PTAL

>member
-55 IFARALMCETGPKA
+55 IFARALMCEEGPKA

-196 YETSALEKLA
+196 YESSALEKLA

-357 PLNQNANASKQEPKS
+357 PLNQNANAIPQE
-372 TEKIEQ
+372 
-378 AERIEGTEKK
+378 
-388 EKLETRENTET
+388 N
-399 LQTLMLSAKDRIFH
+399 QTLKTPPLKNPIAEAPIVETPQTPMLSAKDRIFH

-424 ERNYELGE
+424 ERNYELGA

-455 ATDKDKELLRE
+455 AADKDKELLRE
-466 RFKIVKSIV
+466 RFKIVKGIV

-482 ENIKIALKHHLENKS
+482 ESIKIALKNHLENKNAPE
-497 TLETQ
+497 ETK
-502 EIKDFKI
+502 EFKFPP
-509 SSLREKILP
+509 L
-518 KPTIE
+518 KPQPTTE
-523 TTAETKEND
+523 TTAEMQEND

-542 TKENDTKEAVG
+542 TKENDTKEVQE
-553 KALQTKENDTKE
+553 KEIKENE
-565 AVGKALQTKENDT
+565 
-578 KEAVGKA
+578 
-585 LQTKENDTK
+585 TK
-594 ETKETQPKQ
+594 ETKEAKPKE

>member
-55 IFARALMCETGPKA
+55 IFARALMCEEGPKA
-69 VPCDTCIQ
+69 VPCDTCTQ

-291 SPDSYS
+291 SPDTYS

-357 PLNQNANASKQEPKS
+357 PLNQNANTFKQEPKIA
-372 TEKIEQ
+372 EKIEKPEKRES
-378 AERIEGTEKK
+378 AETP
-388 EKLETRENTET
+388 
-399 LQTLMLSAKDRIFH
+399 QTPMLSAKDRIFH

-424 ERNYELGE
+424 ERNYELGA

-455 ATDKDKELLRE
+455 ATHKDKELLRE

-482 ENIKIALKHHLENKS
+482 ENIKIALKNHSENKS
-497 TLETQ
+497 ALEVVK
-502 EIKDFKI
+502 EFKFP
-509 SSLREKILP
+509 SLKP
-518 KPTIE
+518 KPTTE
-523 TTAETKEND
+523 TTAETKE
-532 TKEAVGKALQ
+532 KEI
-542 TKENDTKEAVG
+542 KEKEI
-553 KALQTKENDTKE
+553 KEKE
-565 AVGKALQTKENDT
+565 IKE
-578 KEAVGKA
+578 KEI
-585 LQTKENDTK
+585 KEK
-594 ETKETQPKQ
+594 EIKEKEIKEKEIKEKEIKEVQETQPKET
-603 APTAL
+603 PTAL
-608 QEFMANHSELIEEIK
+608 QEFMANHSNLIEEIK

>member
-196 YETSALEKLA
+196 YENSALEKLA

-233 SKVAEMLGAIDR
+233 SKVAAMLGAIDR

-273 ETESVL
+273 ETEGVL

-291 SPDSYS
+291 SPDTYS

-341 DDAILELE
+341 DDAIVELE
-349 QSKESVLK
+349 QT
-357 PLNQNANASKQEPKS
+357 PFNQSPSISYNAPKQESKNIENIENI
-372 TEKIEQ
+372 EKREQIES
-378 AERIEGTEKK
+378 IEK
-388 EKLETRENTET
+388 RENTET
-399 LQTLMLSAKDRIFH
+399 PQTPMLSAKDRIFH

-424 ERNYELGE
+424 ERNYELGA

-455 ATDKDKELLRE
+455 ATDKDKEILRE
-466 RFKIVKSIV
+466 RSKIVKSIV

-482 ENIKIALKHHLENKS
+482 ESIKIALKHHLENKS
-497 TLETQ
+497 APEETK
-502 EIKDFKI
+502 EVKDFKI

-518 KPTIE
+518 KPTTE
-523 TTAETKEND
+523 TTAEMQEKE

-542 TKENDTKEAVG
+542 TKENDTKEV
-553 KALQTKENDTKE
+553 KEKEIQEKEIKENE
-565 AVGKALQTKENDT
+565 
-578 KEAVGKA
+578 
-585 LQTKENDTK
+585 TK
-594 ETKETQPKQ
+594 ETKEAQPKEV
-603 APTAL
+603 PTAL
-608 QEFMANHSELIEEIK
+608 QEFMANHSNLIEEIK

>member
-177 PENSVISHLK
+177 PENSIISHLK

-196 YETSALEKLA
+196 YESSALEKLA

-273 ETESVL
+273 ETEGVL

-291 SPDSYS
+291 SPDTYS

-341 DDAILELE
+341 DDAIVELE
-349 QSKESVLK
+349 QA
-357 PLNQNANASKQEPKS
+357 PFNQSPSISYNAPKQEPKS
-372 TEKIEQ
+372 
-378 AERIEGTEKK
+378 AERIEGTEKR
-388 EKLETRENTET
+388 EKLEKRENTET
-399 LQTLMLSAKDRIFH
+399 PQTPMLSAKDRIFH
-413 NLFKQVQTLVY
+413 NLFKRVQTLVY
-424 ERNYELGE
+424 ERNYELGV

-482 ENIKIALKHHLENKS
+482 ESIKIALKHHLENKNAPE
-497 TLETQ
+497 ETK
-502 EIKDFKI
+502 EVKEFKFPF
-509 SSLREKILP
+509 L
-518 KPTIE
+518 KPQPTTE
-523 TTAETKEND
+523 TTAEIKEKEVQKNEIKEKETKEND
-532 TKEAVGKALQ
+532 TKEVQENETKK
-542 TKENDTKEAVG
+542 TKEI
-553 KALQTKENDTKE
+553 
-565 AVGKALQTKENDT
+565 
-578 KEAVGKA
+578 
-585 LQTKENDTK
+585 
-594 ETKETQPKQ
+594 QPKE

-608 QEFMANHSELIEEIK
+608 QEFMANHSNLIEEIK

>member
-55 IFARALMCETGPKA
+55 IFARALMCEEGPKA

-196 YETSALEKLA
+196 YEASALEKLA

-256 NQDEARLQERY
+256 NQDEVRLQERY

-349 QSKESVLK
+349 QT
-357 PLNQNANASKQEPKS
+357 PFNQSPSISYNAPKQEPKS
-372 TEKIEQ
+372 IERIEQ
-378 AERIEGTEKK
+378 AERIERTEKR
-388 EKLETRENTET
+388 EKLEKRENAET
-399 LQTLMLSAKDRIFH
+399 PQTPMLSAKDRIFH

-424 ERNYELGE
+424 ERNYELGA

-455 ATDKDKELLRE
+455 AADKDKELLRE
-466 RFKIVKSIV
+466 RFKIVKGIV

-482 ENIKIALKHHLENKS
+482 ESIKIALKNHLENKS
-497 TLETQ
+497 AREETK
-502 EIKDFKI
+502 EVKDFKI
-509 SSLREKILP
+509 SSLREKILSQ
-518 KPTIE
+518 PTTE
-523 TTAETKEND
+523 TTAEMQEKE
-532 TKEAVGKALQ
+532 TKEAVK
-542 TKENDTKEAVG
+542 KEIKE
-553 KALQTKENDTKE
+553 KEIKE
-565 AVGKALQTKENDT
+565 VKE
-578 KEAVGKA
+578 KEV
-585 LQTKENDTK
+585 QEI
-594 ETKETQPKQ
+594 QPKE

-608 QEFMANHSELIEEIK
+608 QEFMANHSNLIEEIK

>member
-55 IFARALMCETGPKA
+55 IFARALMCEEGPKA

-196 YETSALEKLA
+196 YEASALEKLA
-206 HSGQGSLRDTIT
+206 HSGQGSLRDTLT

-233 SKVAEMLGAIDR
+233 SKVAAMLGAIDR

-256 NQDEARLQERY
+256 NQDEARLKERY

-291 SPDSYS
+291 SPDTYS

-349 QSKESVLK
+349 QT
-357 PLNQNANASKQEPKS
+357 PFNQNPSISYNAPKQEPKS
-372 TEKIEQ
+372 AEKIEQ

-399 LQTLMLSAKDRIFH
+399 LQTPMLSAKDRIFH

-424 ERNYELGE
+424 ERNYELGA

-455 ATDKDKELLRE
+455 ATHKDKELLRE

-482 ENIKIALKHHLENKS
+482 ENIKIALRNHSENKS
-497 TLETQ
+497 ALEVVK
-502 EIKDFKI
+502 EFKFPP
-509 SSLREKILP
+509 LKP
-518 KPTIE
+518 KPTTE
-523 TTAETKEND
+523 TTVETKEKETKEKETKEKETKEKETKEKEVQEND
-532 TKEAVGKALQ
+532 TKEVQ
-542 TKENDTKEAVG
+542 
-553 KALQTKENDTKE
+553 
-565 AVGKALQTKENDT
+565 
-578 KEAVGKA
+578 
-585 LQTKENDTK
+585 
-594 ETKETQPKQ
+594 ETQPKQ

-608 QEFMANHSELIEEIK
+608 QEFMANHSNLIEEIK

>member
-55 IFARALMCETGPKA
+55 IFARALMCEEGPKA
-69 VPCDTCIQ
+69 VPCDTCTQ

-310 SLSLLKEGANASF
+310 GLSLLKEGANASF

-349 QSKESVLK
+349 QNKESVLK
-357 PLNQNANASKQEPKS
+357 PLNQNANASKQESKS
-372 TEKIEQ
+372 AEKIEKP
-378 AERIEGTEKK
+378 EKK
-388 EKLETRENTET
+388 ENTET
-399 LQTLMLSAKDRIFH
+399 PQTPMLSAKDRIFH

-424 ERNYELGE
+424 ERNYELGA

-455 ATDKDKELLRE
+455 ATHKDKELLRE

-482 ENIKIALKHHLENKS
+482 ENIKIALKNHSENKS
-497 TLETQ
+497 ALE
-502 EIKDFKI
+502 EIKEFKFP
-509 SSLREKILP
+509 SLKP
-518 KPTIE
+518 KPTTE
-523 TTAETKEND
+523 TTAEMKEKEIKEKEVQKNETKEI
-532 TKEAVGKALQ
+532 Q
-542 TKENDTKEAVG
+542 
-553 KALQTKENDTKE
+553 
-565 AVGKALQTKENDT
+565 
-578 KEAVGKA
+578 
-585 LQTKENDTK
+585 
-594 ETKETQPKQ
+594 ETQPKET
-603 APTAL
+603 PTAL
-608 QEFMANHSELIEEIK
+608 QEFMANHSNLIEEIK